1 MTRGVNVGDDFTM
14 ISVLLFL
21 LFDNLIYIVI
31 TYYVDS
37 INPGYYA
44 IAKPWYFPIRAFIP
58 GEKISTKKEAI
69 IDEND
74 DVLVES
80 DDIYAKRSRKLV
92 ISNVRK
98 EYNRK
103 IAVDNLS
110 LNIYES
116 QITVLLGRNGAGKR
130 YKRL

>member
-1 MTRGVNVGDDFTM
+1 M

-44 IAKPWYFPIRAFIP
+44 IAKPWYFPIRALIP
-58 GEKISTKKEAI
+58 GEKIKISTKKEAI

-74 DVLVES
+74 KNDDIFVES
-80 DDIYAKRSRKLV
+80 DDIYAKRRRKLV

-98 EYNRK
+98 EYNGK

>member
-1 MTRGVNVGDDFTM
+1 ML
-14 ISVLLFL
+14 SVLLFL

-44 IAKPWYFPIRAFIP
+44 IAKPWYFPIRALIL
-58 GEKISTKKEAI
+58 GEKIKISTKKEAI
-69 IDEND
+69 NERSRSQED
-74 DVLVES
+74 DIFVES
-80 DDIYAKRSRKLV
+80 DDIYAKRRRKLV
-92 ISNVRK
+92 ISNIRK
-98 EYNRK
+98 EYNGK